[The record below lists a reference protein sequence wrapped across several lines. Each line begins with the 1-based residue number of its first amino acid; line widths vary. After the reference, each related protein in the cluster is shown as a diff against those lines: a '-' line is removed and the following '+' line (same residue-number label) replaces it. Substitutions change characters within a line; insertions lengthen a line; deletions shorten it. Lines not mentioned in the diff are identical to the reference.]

1 MKSNLLAY
9 AVDFVSFLLQ
19 KCKHMGEVKNIIL
32 FGSVARDETT
42 KISDIDLF
50 IDVIKQDNKFEN
62 ELVQTY
68 QQFLLST
75 KYKSYWKLFGLTN
88 EIKLTVGVLDE
99 WKELKPSI
107 MSNGIVLYGKYK
119 GEIKNGKH
127 LTFFIWEN
135 VSPNSKRVLF
145 NKQLFGYNQNEKFY
159 SGLLQKYHGEKL
171 GKGCIVVP
179 LEHALV
185 VHQLFKRYK
194 ITVKIRKVAEY

>member
-1 MKSNLLAY
+1 MKSKLLAY

-19 KCKHMGEVKNIIL
+19 KSKDTGKIKNIIL
-32 FGSVARDETT
+32 FGSVAREEAAKT
-42 KISDIDLF
+42 SDIDLF
-50 IDVIKQDNKFEN
+50 IDIIKEDKKLEK
-62 ELVQTY
+62 ELLQIS

-75 KYKSYWKLFGLTN
+75 KYKSYWKLLGLTN

-107 MSNGIVLYGKYK
+107 MSNGIVLYSKYK

-145 NKQLFGYNQNEKFY
+145 NKQLFGYNQNGKFY
-159 SGLLQKYHGEKL
+159 SGLLQKYNGEKL

-185 VHQLFKRYK
+185 FHQLFKRYK
-194 ITVKIRKVAEY
+194 ITVKIRKVVE